1 MCGVSACEVT
11 PSTLVLSGKRCRFP
25 EGALQ
30 RENAERMRELL
41 TKRCRF
47 PEGAL
52 QQQATLCGSES
63 LLSMPALLKPGTREG
78 NFLCVKKHHIS

>member
-11 PSTLVLSGKRCRFP
+11 PSTLVLSG
-25 EGALQ
+25 
-30 RENAERMRELL
+30 
-41 TKRCRF
+41 KRCRF